1 MVTERGTTFGYHRL
15 VVDFQSLP
23 LMRAFG
29 VPVVF
34 DATHS
39 VQLPGAG
46 GGRSGGNRAMV
57 GYLARAA
64 AAVGCDALFFEVH
77 PAPARAR
84 SDGPNSIT
92 PRALARLWPQL
103 AALDR
108 RGPRGG
114 AVTRD
119 ATRGC
124 SRARGAPSRW
134 RRTPSAGSRPAS
146 GRTSCAAVR
155 LIAEC
160 RGKVVLTGVGK
171 SGLIAKKIAATLS
184 STGTPAVFLHAAEG
198 AHGDLGVVTPGDV
211 VLAVSSSGETDEILR
226 LLPTLRQLGAEL
238 VALTRVRDSR
248 LAAASAVVL
257 LTGRAREACPLGL
270 APTTSSTAA
279 LALGDALA
287 MALLERRGFRE
298 EDFARLHPGG
308 SLGAR
313 WLRVGE
319 LMHRGAELPLVR
331 ATTPLLRAIYV
342 MSTRKLG
349 VAAVVDARRRLLGVV
364 TDGDLRRMI
373 ERGVD
378 FAATRGRRRHDAH
391 AGHGRASRSSACR
404 RCA

>member
-1 MVTERGTTFGYHRL
+1 VTAT
-15 VVDFQSLP
+15 
-23 LMRAFG
+23 
-29 VPVVF
+29 
-34 DATHS
+34 DAR
-39 VQLPGAG
+39 V
-46 GGRSGGNRAMV
+46 
-57 GYLARAA
+57 LARA
-64 AAVGCDALFFEVH
+64 
-77 PAPARAR
+77 
-84 SDGPNSIT
+84 
-92 PRALARLWPQL
+92 
-103 AALDR
+103 
-108 RGPRGG
+108 
-114 AVTRD
+114 
-119 ATRGC
+119 
-124 SRARGAPSRW
+124 
-134 RRTPSAGSRPAS
+134 RRTLEMEADAIRRLAPRLGKEFL
-146 GRTSCAAVR
+146 AAVR

-238 VALTRVRDSR
+238 LALTRVRGSR

-378 FAATRGRRRHDAH
+378 FAATQVGEVMTRTPVTVGEQEFGVQALRLMEARAITVLPVVDAQGRLRGLVHLHDLLR
-391 AGHGRASRSSACR
+391 AGIG
-404 RCA
+404 

>member
-1 MVTERGTTFGYHRL
+1 VTAT
-15 VVDFQSLP
+15 
-23 LMRAFG
+23 
-29 VPVVF
+29 
-34 DATHS
+34 DAR
-39 VQLPGAG
+39 V
-46 GGRSGGNRAMV
+46 
-57 GYLARAA
+57 LARA
-64 AAVGCDALFFEVH
+64 
-77 PAPARAR
+77 
-84 SDGPNSIT
+84 
-92 PRALARLWPQL
+92 
-103 AALDR
+103 
-108 RGPRGG
+108 
-114 AVTRD
+114 
-119 ATRGC
+119 
-124 SRARGAPSRW
+124 
-134 RRTPSAGSRPAS
+134 RRTLEMEAEAISRLAPRL
-146 GRTSCAAVR
+146 GKDFLAAVR

-238 VALTRVRDSR
+238 VALTRVRESR

-308 SLGAR
+308 TLGAR

-331 ATTPLLRAIYV
+331 GATPLLRAIYV

-378 FAATRGRRRHDAH
+378 FAATPVGDVMTRTPVTVGEQEFGVQALRLMEARSITALPVVDAQGRLRGLVHLHDLLR
-391 AGHGRASRSSACR
+391 AGIG
-404 RCA
+404 